1 MASSVCLLDQSL
13 LLWFEREGGAGLTGQ
28 RAWTALKMVPSAS
41 CSSSWFLHQ
50 THS

>member
-1 MASSVCLLDQSL
+1 MLPHSGLSDQAMV
-13 LLWFEREGGAGLTGQ
+13 LWGSGAEAGVLTGQ

-50 THS
+50 AHS